1 MTCCVLCVTALLQV
15 FGGSKISDYV
25 QFPMEGLSIAEFLA
39 DPPTSAARA
48 DGEWLYDAVGTIEH
62 R

>member
-1 MTCCVLCVTALLQV
+1 MRHCPLQV

-39 DPPTSAARA
+39 DPPTSTARA